1 MEKKIM
7 NIKLKNLINQIAN
20 HYVGMDFIDYRS
32 EIENSHFLYRPSN
45 HDLVYDYGI
54 EKFIDKVI
62 KKIELLESKL

>member
-1 MEKKIM
+1 M

-62 KKIELLESKL
+62 KK